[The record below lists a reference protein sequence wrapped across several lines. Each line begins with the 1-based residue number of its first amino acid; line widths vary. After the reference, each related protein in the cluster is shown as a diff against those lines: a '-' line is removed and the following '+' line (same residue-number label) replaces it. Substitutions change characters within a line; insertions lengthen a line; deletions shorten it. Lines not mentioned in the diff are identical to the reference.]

1 MEKIEAI
8 ETVENIEDISISDIK
23 FNEEPETASEDVVVP
38 DEDNNGDGGTT
49 DTETQPVQVEE
60 SANAEEVVDDSY
72 QFSDLAEE
80 TGFEIGSKE
89 DVVNLLKEYAE
100 LKDKDPLSTLSP
112 VIQEAIKA
120 ERAGMD
126 LNHFFSVRNMDF
138 DKMDNKEVLRQK
150 FLKDNASLA
159 KDNPDF
165 ANRRFEREYN
175 AKYGNLNK
183 EFEDEFEKEEFLKNN
198 KDDLDFARMELDHE
212 VKSAREELKKWQDD
226 STKIPEAQTEPEVNN
241 AELIEQHMKQVDE
254 YFEGFNGIEIPL
266 DGDKMFKVGLDD
278 KDVQNLKEVLKNPSS
293 FLERIGFTQEGI
305 NIETLAPIVTLL
317 EKSNSIGKL
326 ISDYSLEMRNKELV
340 TSDLENPREIGA
352 VNSSTPGVKSLEE
365 QIADEFDRFD

>member
-8 ETVENIEDISISDIK
+8 ETVENIEDISVSDIK
-23 FNEEPETASEDVVVP
+23 FSEEPETAAEDVVVP

-226 STKIPEAQTEPEVNN
+226 STKIPEAQTDPEVNN